1 MNYFKIL
8 PFHGV
13 TDYDI
18 ECEYTSIKKK
28 LLNIMDNVE
37 FKAYLQENKFEQFF
51 NPLTPSHV
59 SITMKMNLIPRTE
72 MEMSFLIFSPWIS
85 VVCQNMVVN

>member
-28 LLNIMDNVE
+28 LLNIMDNDE
-37 FKAYLQENKFEQFF
+37 FKAYLQENKFE
-51 NPLTPSHV
+51 
-59 SITMKMNLIPRTE
+59 
-72 MEMSFLIFSPWIS
+72 
-85 VVCQNMVVN
+85 